1 MINIKLISILLFS
14 IISINLYGQKIIKT
28 SAPVSDFIIDGK
40 ELICS
45 TTKGTIQY
53 YSFPIGKKT
62 KSIKF
67 PKSKDFA
74 GDLIDAEVF
83 KLDKYKNTVFALV
96 RGKHGFNDIYSVVNS
111 DKKLLIDGGSVNSV
125 IVDIAISSD
134 NMLLLALLSNELI
147 KYDFINKKQIYRKQ
161 IGAYAFSTLCLSA
174 DKKTMFSSDESGIV
188 YQTNV
193 LNGEVVKQYKGQ
205 SVDIVLS
212 IDNAK
217 GKIVCGGKDRR
228 IAVYN
233 QFTTNSF
240 RINYDSFVTTI
251 GINPSAKIMA
261 WYNDL
266 TNDIEIVDLSSK
278 VTLKSLKGHNSMVN
292 KILFVSDNKMVSA
305 GIDNQIII
313 WSL

>member
-1 MINIKLISILLFS
+1 MINIKLISILLFL
-14 IISINLYGQKIIKT
+14 IISVNLFGQKIIKT
-28 SAPVSDFIIDGK
+28 SAPISDFIVDGK

-45 TTKGTIQY
+45 TTKGSIEFY
-53 YSFPIGKKT
+53 VFPSGKRT

-67 PKSKDFA
+67 PKSKDFT
-74 GDLIDAEVF
+74 GDLIDTEVF
-83 KLDKYKNTVFALV
+83 KLEKYKNTVFALV
-96 RGKHGFNDIYSVVNS
+96 RGKHGFNDIYTIINS
-111 DKKLLIDGGSVNSV
+111 NKKLLIDGGSINSV
-125 IVDIAISSD
+125 IVDVAISSD

-147 KYDFINKKQIYRKQ
+147 KYDFVNNKQIYRKQ
-161 IGAYAFSTLCLSA
+161 IGTYAFSTLSLSA

-193 LNGEVVKQYKGQ
+193 LTGEVVKQYKGQ

-228 IAVYN
+228 VAVYN
-233 QFTTNSF
+233 QFTNSAY

-251 GINPSAKIMA
+251 GISPSGKNIA

-266 TNDIEIVDLSSK
+266 NNDIEIVNLSTK
-278 VTLKSLKGHNSMVN
+278 TTLKSLKGHTSMVN
-292 KILFVSDNKMVSA
+292 KILFVADSKMVS
-305 GIDNQIII
+305 GGVDNQIII
-313 WSL
+313 WEL